1 LRTENIFAIPL
12 QPSALDELV
21 VNDPNSDFSA
31 WPLADVLFKMIHIPT
46 GLAKTIEF
54 FVAPIIFYSLNS

>member
-1 LRTENIFAIPL
+1 MIRIN
-12 QPSALDELV
+12 
-21 VNDPNSDFSA
+21 FSA